1 MPTTYKEYLTHHAIL
16 SGERDAAEKHFVECR
31 ALSSEAVGLSKI
43 AERSLDSA
51 SEETRAERRSEYA
64 ASCDRVNTTASN
76 LYDSS
81 VQLDSAR
88 GELSSYENKH
98 PTLDAARQD
107 GIDASDPAAPSTD
120 YGSRLFGG
128 ETQTKWGEAVEKVV
142 AAGGIAAHLTTAV
155 PEANQ
160 ESLGQPPL
168 TEHVGSAVAGSTISL
183 DSKLTVPPRPESE
196 LSATP
201 PVKEG
206 KAPEK
211 PNLDDPIGD
220 IGDQN
225 KITSPSDLKEKYK
238 ELGNDAEKANK
249 ADDMAPNPQESAT
262 YNTGA
267 EFRTQP
273 SWPDPD
279 RSAADVASQPAQA
292 PANDNQLQPREPVV
306 AAQAQQSME
315 RPSGGGGMPDPDP
328 PARAIATQPPPAND
342 NNQRSPANDNDPGL

>member
-1 MPTTYKEYLTHHAIL
+1 MPTTYKEYLTQHAIL

-31 ALSSEAVGLSKI
+31 ALSSEAVALNKI
-43 AERSLDSA
+43 AERNLDSA
-51 SEETRAERRSEYA
+51 SEETRAERRSEYG
-64 ASCDRVNTTASN
+64 ASCDRVNTTSSN
-76 LYDSS
+76 LYESS
-81 VQLDSAR
+81 VQLDSAQ
-88 GELSSYENKH
+88 GELTSYEKKH

-160 ESLGQPPL
+160 ELLGQQPL

-183 DSKLTVPPRPESE
+183 DSNSTVPLRPESE
-196 LSATP
+196 VSATLP
-201 PVKEG
+201 EKEG

-238 ELGNDAEKANK
+238 QLGNDADKANK
-249 ADDMAPNPQESAT
+249 ADDMTPKPQASAT
-262 YNTGA
+262 YDTGA

-279 RSAADVASQPAQA
+279 RSAAAIASQPAQA
-292 PANDNQLQPREPVV
+292 PANDNQPQPREPSVV
-306 AAQAQQSME
+306 AQSQQTME
-315 RPSGGGGMPDPDP
+315 RPAGGGMPDPDP

-342 NNQRSPANDNDPGL
+342 NNPRSPANDNDPGL